1 MFILGGCVTDGM
13 IIRAIARYFT
23 KSSPVVLPDDYDE
36 IRSRVTGWV
45 DQPYGNPKKNE
56 ILDVYRPKNTEEK
69 LPLILWVHGGAF
81 ITGSKEET
89 VPYMVMLADRGF
101 VTATINYQVAP
112 DDHVYLSSQF
122 DSRLKLVMR
131 RPILVSNQTKLGG
144 KTSHDRL
151 KCYQRAG
158 EKATVVYH

>member
-1 MFILGGCVTDGM
+1 M
-13 IIRAIARYFT
+13 
-23 KSSPVVLPDDYDE
+23 VL
-36 IRSRVTGWV
+36 
-45 DQPYGNPKKNE
+45 
-56 ILDVYRPKNTEEK
+56 
-69 LPLILWVHGGAF
+69 
-81 ITGSKEET
+81 
-89 VPYMVMLADRGF
+89 
-101 VTATINYQVAP
+101 
-112 DDHVYLSSQF
+112 DHVYLSSQF